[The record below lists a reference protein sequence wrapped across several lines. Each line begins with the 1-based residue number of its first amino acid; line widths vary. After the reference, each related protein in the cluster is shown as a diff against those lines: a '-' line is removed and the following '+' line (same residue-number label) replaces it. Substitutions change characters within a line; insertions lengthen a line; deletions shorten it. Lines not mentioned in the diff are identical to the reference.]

1 MHDPIMQKGWEAY
14 AQGDF
19 PLAEASFRQAVE
31 KDPNNVDALYALG
44 MTLRYAK
51 KNRESIDSFHKVID
65 MVTYLEDQSRARMI
79 RRLALGHI
87 HQMETGDWNLEKEV
101 WSRKR

>member
-1 MHDPIMQKGWEAY
+1 MQKGWEAY
-14 AQGDF
+14 VQGDF
-19 PLAEASFRQAVE
+19 LLAETTFRQAVD
-31 KDPNNVDALYALG
+31 KDPNNIDGLYALG
-44 MTLRYAK
+44 MTLRYDNKYPLAIK
-51 KNRESIDSFHKVID
+51 VFQKVIE